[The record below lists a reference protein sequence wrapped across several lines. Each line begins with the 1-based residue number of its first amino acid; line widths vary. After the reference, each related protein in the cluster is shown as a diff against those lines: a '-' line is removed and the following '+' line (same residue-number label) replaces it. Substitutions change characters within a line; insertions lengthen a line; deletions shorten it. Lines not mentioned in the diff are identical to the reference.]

1 MPNRWSPRLHI
12 TLANQDIDLLNNIP
26 PANNDQDNNITEVNN
41 NINIDNNKTN
51 VEKYDIIDIS
61 YIQISSIIIQMPQ
74 SSKLASRQT
83 VLKNQCIPFKMDRE
97 SLKW

>member
-1 MPNRWSPRLHI
+1 MPNRWSPLFHI

-51 VEKYDIIDIS
+51 VEKYDLIDIS
-61 YIQISSIIIQMPQ
+61 YIQMSSTIIQMPH
-74 SSKLASRQT
+74 SSKLVSRQT
-83 VLKNQCIPFKMDRE
+83 VLKNQCIPFKIDRE